1 MEKQDHHHGSL
12 VAFEGPVDAVSTQ
25 LRLLPTSP
33 HVLILPSIETY
44 IRGGEDIRFSAREL
58 VRATHNAAQARHDVA
73 MGFLRGASANSKRI
87 VFLSGGTAG
96 AVAQCISKI
105 SEHQA
110 PGDFLKGESIFRNIV
125 QGGVEGLDQ
134 EGKYV
139 DERTLQMLGSGDNPE
154 NQYWGNSEV
163 EDPITKAMR
172 AADALDKETESL
184 QPIDGFIRT
193 RPRSLSL
200 PMYGHADGMGEP
212 SPFFVFGSPLNEDAQ
227 LNSDSDSDEQADCQ
241 QALEDDYAKEHSKRN
256 QHGNIREHLVLSR
269 PPSCAGEP
277 YEPHT
282 TETRSTVNLLSSK
295 SDVVLLSPPATPE
308 GVVYGEARLVQMRAS
323 RTNKPLRNT
332 RSFDDLELHR
342 TRRRRN
348 SSINAAHLPKKS
360 SPSDLPEAKSRHL
373 SIVEDPYSSNNLLHL
388 PQARFVKAHTTTI
401 RKSPTFAKRL
411 QKRLPRPARES
422 YVHRGTDAAGFDDE
436 RHAMDEP
443 FQPVLPLTEDLVI
456 HFTSETHDPI
466 LEYVVQ
472 SFKSGSFRVFPF
484 PLALSHTGQ
493 NDSRPSIAKTPELS
507 SLEEQAWLP
516 RVAEHHYSEKS
527 DMYDPF
533 AARGHDMRSSNLT
546 IRTPSP
552 TRSALPVYICQPPT
566 PSQTPPP
573 PVMNKM
579 APRFQDFSMTSQQ
592 NAVVIQ
598 NALRSVLESYFP
610 PQHDGGYHQFSH
622 SLLPDMDR
630 LWSHIF
636 RENETHGIDMSDR
649 NMDLILAIGCQRGVK
664 RDFLPALM
672 GQIEKLGAKSSGMS
686 RSGRL
691 DIRYLIANAMQSFTA
706 QPLAHQIHNNP
717 FENPYLLA
725 CLIIPH
731 LETYLAA
738 HPSIRFLLL
747 EYPAEHLATV
757 LALQKLIGINIL
769 KVAGIINSEA
779 TSPTS
784 DVSSSPSSICSFKSW
799 TPFNNIDTKSL
810 DSINLG
816 GQPCPDNKS
825 TLAHRRKYSFSKA
838 NYLLTCSATESEIA
852 VFISTIWKLLIEVDS
867 FYIPERSLS
876 QRSRPPTAKSIKG
889 TIIEAVPLP
898 KLTSKFTIQDRN
910 NNSSSSAYTH
920 TSGFGPAELNPPM
933 SPHYVNIGEEAGG
946 GGSSTPR
953 IATSAASLAHDFPF
967 PPPPPPRSISPSPS
981 TTSTRSQGR
990 STPGHMPGQRS
1001 RSRSNTRRRLGRAA
1015 EAGDDGASLYAVSVV
1030 DEGEFYD
1037 DEERRLMPMYMR
1049 QRELRKGNS
1058 RKALKWLGLA

>member
-1 MEKQDHHHGSL
+1 
-12 VAFEGPVDAVSTQ
+12 
-25 LRLLPTSP
+25 
-33 HVLILPSIETY
+33 
-44 IRGGEDIRFSAREL
+44 
-58 VRATHNAAQARHDVA
+58 

-105 SEHQA
+105 SEHEA
-110 PGDFLKGESIFRNIV
+110 PGDFLKGESIYRNIV

-134 EGKYV
+134 ERKYL
-139 DERTLQMLGSGDNPE
+139 DERTLQMLASGDNPE
-154 NQYWGNSEV
+154 NQYWGNNEV

-227 LNSDSDSDEQADCQ
+227 FSSDSDSGEQANCQ
-241 QALEDDYAKEHSKRN
+241 RTMEEDFAGVHSKSN
-256 QHGNIREHLVLSR
+256 QHGNIREHLVLKR
-269 PPSCAGEP
+269 PPSCVGEP
-277 YEPHT
+277 YKPHT
-282 TETRSTVNLLSSK
+282 TETRSTVKLLSST
-295 SDVVLLSPPATPE
+295 SDVVLLSPPTTPE

-323 RTNKPLRNT
+323 RASKPLRNT
-332 RSFDDLELHR
+332 RSFDDLELHGI
-342 TRRRRN
+342 RRRFN
-348 SSINAAHLPKKS
+348 SSVNAAHLPKKA

-401 RKSPTFAKRL
+401 RKSPTFEKRL
-411 QKRLPRPARES
+411 RKRLPKPARES

-436 RHAMDEP
+436 QHAMDEP

-466 LEYVVQ
+466 LGHVVQ
-472 SFKSGSFRVFPF
+472 SFKSESFPLYPL
-484 PLALSHTGQ
+484 PLALSHTEQ
-493 NDSRPSIAKTPELS
+493 NDPRPSIPITPELS
-507 SLEEQAWLP
+507 SLEEQAWSP
-516 RVAEHHYSEKS
+516 RVSEHHYSEES
-527 DMYDPF
+527 DVYDPF
-533 AARGHDMRSSNLT
+533 AARGHDVRSSNLT
-546 IRTPSP
+546 LRTPSP
-552 TRSALPVYICQPPT
+552 TRSAVPVYIRQPPT

-573 PVMNKM
+573 PVMNKTASM
-579 APRFQDFSMTSQQ
+579 FHEFSISSQQ
-592 NAVVIQ
+592 NAVLIQ

-622 SLLPDMDR
+622 SLLPDMTS
-630 LWSHIF
+630 LWSPIF
-636 RENETHGIDMSDR
+636 RENEVHGIKMSDR
-649 NMDLILAIGCQRGVK
+649 NTDLILAIGCQRGVK

-779 TSPTS
+779 TSQTS

-867 FYIPERSLS
+867 FYIPERSPS
-876 QRSRPPTAKSIKG
+876 QRSRPPTAKSVKG
-889 TIIEAVPLP
+889 TIIEAVTLP
-898 KLTSKFTIQDRN
+898 KLTSKFSIQDRN
-910 NNSSSSAYTH
+910 SNNNSSVYTH
-920 TSGFGPAELNPPM
+920 TSVFGTAELNLPV
-933 SPHYVNIGEEAGG
+933 SPHYVNNGEE

-953 IATSAASLAHDFPF
+953 IARSAAALAHDFPF

-981 TTSTRSQGR
+981 TASTRSQGR
-990 STPGHMPGQRS
+990 STQGHMPGQRS

-1015 EAGDDGASLYAVSVV
+1015 EGGDDGASLYAVSVV
-1030 DEGEFYD
+1030 EEGEFYD